1 MILKLL
7 ELLII
12 FDKGVRYNMYFK
24 IKRVCDLVLAIFM
37 LLVLFPIMLLVAM
50 SIKISSRGKVIFV
63 QQRVGKDGKHFGIYK
78 FRTMVENAEKM
89 GTGLDSYENDF
100 RVTKVGKFLR
110 NTSLDE
116 LPQLF
121 NIIKGD
127 MSFVGPRPP
136 VTYHPYVYDE
146 YPAKGKKRFLVKP
159 GVTGYAQIN
168 GRNELSWDE
177 KFVYDEY
184 YIDNV
189 SFSLDLKIFML
200 TVLKVVKME
209 GSYDKK

>member
-1 MILKLL
+1 
-7 ELLII
+7 
-12 FDKGVRYNMYFK
+12 MYFK